1 MGKRSTPYH
10 PKVFES
16 DGSKSDTSANIYMSM
31 LMSENWQALTKN
43 AQLLYL
49 YCKAQ
54 YYAEKRKPKPDYK
67 QLTEQEQHQCF
78 TMNKSKWKNLY
89 HLYTNESQFYKDRDL
104 LVKYG
109 FIEIIE
115 NGKNTRTKSI
125 YMLSDKWRKEP

>member
-1 MGKRSTPYH
+1 MSKRKQPYC
-10 PKVFES
+10 PKAFES

-31 LMSENWQALTKN
+31 LMSKSWKALTKN

-54 YYAEKRKPKPDYK
+54 YYAQKKKPKPDYR
-67 QLTEQEQHQCF
+67 QLTEQEQRQCF
-78 TMNKSKWKNLY
+78 NMNKSMWKDLY
-89 HLYTNESQFYKDRDL
+89 GIYTNEGQFYKDRDL
-104 LVKYG
+104 LIKYG

-125 YMLSDKWRKEP
+125 YMLSGKWRESP